1 MLRQKEHEKVKIKMN
16 KRENCR
22 NKKLNHTNENTINV
36 RSYMKVSFVFMD
48 TMYKLFEFL
57 NMRTIKILKCLCVL
71 TLSV

>member
-48 TMYKLFEFL
+48 TMYIVRIFKHE
-57 NMRTIKILKCLCVL
+57 ND
-71 TLSV
+71 